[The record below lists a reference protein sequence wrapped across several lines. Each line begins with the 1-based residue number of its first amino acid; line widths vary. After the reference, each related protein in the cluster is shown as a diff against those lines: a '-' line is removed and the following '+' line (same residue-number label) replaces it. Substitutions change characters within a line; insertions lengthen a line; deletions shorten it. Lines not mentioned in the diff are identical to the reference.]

1 MTEERRLVTILFA
14 DVRGSTALGESLDPE
29 DLRALLS
36 RYYAISR
43 EVVADYGGTIE
54 KFIGDAV
61 MAVFGLPIAHGD
73 DAERA
78 LRAALDI
85 RDRVRDDPR
94 LGERLPIRLGVASGE
109 VVARRDAAEGQD
121 FLITGDAVNVAARLQ
136 QGADAWAILVAE
148 RTASS
153 AGGFRFGLAVG
164 LDAKGK
170 SVPVPARALLGRAD
184 RARRRLPMIGREA
197 DLQQL
202 ELVAR
207 RVFTER
213 RPFLVS
219 VVAPAGT
226 GKTRLLEALL
236 DRLPELDPN
245 AKVAVAQCL
254 PYGQRLTYWPLRAVL
269 HRLTATT
276 DDTPPDRLRSTT
288 EAWLR
293 DRGVAD
299 AAGVAGSLLATVGA
313 ADLEVVDRM
322 ALFGAWRTAV
332 EAAAADG
339 PLALVLEDLHWSSD
353 SLLDL

>member
-36 RYYAISR
+36 RYYAIAR
-43 EVVADYGGTIE
+43 DVVGDYGGTIE

-61 MAVFGLPIAHGD
+61 MAVFGLPVAHGD
-73 DAERA
+73 DAARA
-78 LRAALDI
+78 LRAALDL

-94 LGERLPIRLGVASGE
+94 LGDRLPIRLGVASGE

-136 QGADAWAILVAE
+136 QHADAWTISVAE
-148 RTASS
+148 RTATS
-153 AGGFRFGLAVG
+153 AAGFRFGPVVG

-170 SVPVPARALLGRAD
+170 SVAVPARTLLGRAD
-184 RARRRLPMIGREA
+184 LARRRLPMIGRDA
-197 DLQQL
+197 DLMQL

-207 RVFTER
+207 RAFTER

-219 VVAPAGT
+219 IVAPAGT
-226 GKTRLLEALL
+226 GKTRLLEALV
-236 DRLPELDPN
+236 DRLPDLAEN
-245 AKVAVAQCL
+245 ATVAIAQCL

-269 HRLTATT
+269 HRLTGTS
-276 DDTPPDRLRSTT
+276 DDMHADALRAAT

-293 DRGVAD
+293 ERGVAD
-299 AAGVAGSLLATVGA
+299 APAVAGQLLATVGA
-313 ADLEVVDRM
+313 ADLEVVDRT
-322 ALFGAWRTAV
+322 ALFAAWRTAV
-332 EAAAADG
+332 EAAASGDRS
-339 PLALVLEDLHWSSD
+339 PSS
-353 SLLDL
+353 SRTSTGRATASST